1 MKVAVS
7 STGTDL
13 SAKIDP
19 RFGRCAYFVIVDT
32 DDMSVKAFPNDGAGL
47 SGGAGVQAASFV
59 ASQGVSAVLTGNCG
73 PKATQGLAAAGI
85 RIYPGLMGTVSE
97 VVGKFKSG
105 SLREATEATV
115 GDKAGVGGGGG
126 RGMGG
131 GGRGMG
137 MGGGR
142 GRGMM

>member
-1 MKVAVS
+1 MKVAIS

-32 DDMSVKAFPNDGAGL
+32 DDMSVKAFANEGMGL
-47 SGGAGVQAASFV
+47 SGGAGVQAASFI
-59 ASQGVSAVLTGNCG
+59 ASQGASAVLTGNCG
-73 PKATQGLAAAGI
+73 PKATQGLSAAGI
-85 RIYPGLMGTVSE
+85 KIYAGLLGTVGDAVE
-97 VVGKFKSG
+97 KFKSG
-105 SLREATEATV
+105 SLREVSGATV
-115 GDKAGVGGGGG
+115 GEKAGVGGG

-131 GGRGMG
+131 GG
-137 MGGGR
+137 GR

>member
-47 SGGAGVQAASFV
+47 SGGAGVQAA
-59 ASQGVSAVLTGNCG
+59 AAVLLL
-73 PKATQGLAAAGI
+73 GLGGMIGWTLDKKFNAGADEPALAQA
-85 RIYPGLMGTVSE
+85 Y
-97 VVGKFKSG
+97 
-105 SLREATEATV
+105 
-115 GDKAGVGGGGG
+115 DAG
-126 RGMGG
+126 MYIIDTT
-131 GGRGMG
+131 
-137 MGGGR
+137 
-142 GRGMM
+142 